1 MVNTGRY
8 VFYLKNEKKKIKG
21 HKFWH
26 TQGVQF
32 GLLISQLMKF
42 YLIQI
47 AHSHS
52 LIKTL
57 FFETD
62 FNTKQNT

>member
-1 MVNTGRY
+1 MFY
-8 VFYLKNEKKKIKG
+8 VRNEKKSEVINFG
-21 HKFWH
+21 IL
-26 TQGVQF
+26 QGVQF
-32 GLLISQLMKF
+32 GLLISKLTKF

-47 AHSHS
+47 AHSQS

-57 FFETD
+57 LFETD

>member
-1 MVNTGRY
+1 M
-8 VFYLKNEKKKIKG
+8 KKKIKG
-21 HKFWH
+21 INFGIP
-26 TQGVQF
+26 QGVQF

-57 FFETD
+57 SFETD